1 MKYKGD
7 FLRRN
12 KLLLSV
18 IVLASFVAA
27 IPGCVISPRRL
38 PGQTPTPTPTP
49 TGTPTPTASPTP
61 TPTPVPPTPLGKLYV
76 TNQAGNSILRFDNA
90 FNSTGNVAPG
100 AVITGATTTLNSPQA
115 ITLDTTADRLY
126 VANAGAASVL
136 VYDGISTKNG
146 NVAPTR
152 TIAGAN
158 TQFTAP
164 SSVALDKGRDLLYV
178 ADGPDIW
185 VFANAS
191 TVNGDVAATRNLAPT
206 INAANLNIQQ
216 IFLDAANDR
225 LYATDAAINTVAVF
239 DNASTL
245 NGPAT
250 PPRSVSGASTNLSQP
265 SGIAIDPLGN
275 LVITNLGNGSI
286 TVYANA
292 ASVTGN
298 AAPTT
303 TIAGAATT
311 LINPSQII
319 QNTATGANEV
329 FVADSAANEVVVF
342 TGISTLNGNASPT
355 RQITGVATT
364 LTGTTTARGVALD
377 TTR

>member
-1 MKYKGD
+1 MKSNGD

-12 KLLLSV
+12 TFLLC
-18 IVLASFVAA
+18 IMVLASFVAT

-49 TGTPTPTASPTP
+49 SPTITPTPTP

-100 AVITGATTTLNSPQA
+100 AIITGSTTTLNAPQF
-115 ITLDTTADRLY
+115 ITLDTAADRLY
-126 VANAGAASVL
+126 VANAGNSSV
-136 VYDGISTKNG
+136 VVFDGISTKNG
-146 NVAPTR
+146 DLGPTR

-158 TQFTAP
+158 TQLVTP

-178 ADGPDIW
+178 ADGAEIF
-185 VFANAS
+185 VFASAS
-191 TVNGDVAATRNLAPT
+191 TVNGNAPFTRDLQT
-206 INAANLNIQQ
+206 SFTNIQQ
-216 IFLDAANDR
+216 IFLDATNDR
-225 LYATDAAINTVAVF
+225 LYATDGATNTVAVY

-245 NGPAT
+245 PTGSTAAT
-250 PPRSVSGASTNLSQP
+250 RSITGASTNLSQP

-275 LVITNLGNGSI
+275 LIITNQGNGTI

-292 ASVTGN
+292 ATVSGN
-298 AAPTT
+298 AVPAT
-303 TIAGAATT
+303 TISGAATT
-311 LINPSQII
+311 LILPVQVV
-319 QNTATGANEV
+319 QNTVTGANEI
-329 FVADSAANEVVVF
+329 FVADSTANEVVVF
-342 TGISTLNGNASPT
+342 TGVSTLSGNASPT
-355 RQITGVATT
+355 RQITGAATK

-377 TTR
+377 ATR